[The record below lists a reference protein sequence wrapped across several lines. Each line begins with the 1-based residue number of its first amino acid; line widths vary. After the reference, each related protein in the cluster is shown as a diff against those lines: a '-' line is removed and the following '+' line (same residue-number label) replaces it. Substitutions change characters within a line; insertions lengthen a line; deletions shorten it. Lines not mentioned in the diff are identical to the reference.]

1 MRPDFGCGIH
11 DLVFAAVY
19 GPARRRRSRRRCAT
33 RCAPT
38 RPRIERPARDGRHR
52 RLADGGC
59 LDVVIDYEVRATNQP
74 GNFVYPFYFRES
86 ASR

>member
-11 DLVFAAVY
+11 DLVFAAVSAQVVAQIASTVRDALRTY
-19 GPARRRRSRRRCAT
+19 EARILVQNVTVGTANL
-33 RCAPT
+33 
-38 RPRIERPARDGRHR
+38 ARGY
-52 RLADGGC
+52 

-74 GNFVYPFYFRES
+74 GNFVYPFYFQES